1 MREDAGRLTRSLV
14 IHRLRFQRFRV
25 AHDFAAYAS
34 PSFLQS
40 FNYFYC
46 EYNVNR
52 DESMIVNKLVVHTH
66 TCTKF
71 TQAQYIKYEILKT

>member
-66 TCTKF
+66 MYKIHTSTVYK
-71 TQAQYIKYEILKT
+71 I